1 VEEVPTTGAR
11 IGKMDAS
18 LRTAVTLFNQQ
29 RFVEFQDALEG
40 LAGATRAPSERQF
53 YRVLSTLAESLHQVS
68 NHDLQKAE
76 ETLGPALRKL
86 DEFVPRF
93 RGLNVEALREQF
105 QRTLIEVREVRAGK
119 KPEFDPKHLPR
130 LRVLPE

>member
-1 VEEVPTTGAR
+1 MYDSEG
-11 IGKMDAS
+11 MDES
-18 LRTAVTLFNQQ
+18 LRAAVVLFNHG

-40 LAGATRAPSERQF
+40 VAGTSRATSERQF
-53 YRVLSTLAESLHQVS
+53 YRNLALLAEALHQLS
-68 NHDLQKAE
+68 NHELDKSE
-76 ETLGPALRKL
+76 EVLGRVLRKL

-93 RGLNVEALREQF
+93 RGLNVEALRD
-105 QRTLIEVREVRAGK
+105 EVRRTMVEIRDVRTGS

>member
-1 VEEVPTTGAR
+1 
-11 IGKMDAS
+11 MDVS
-18 LRTAVTLFNQQ
+18 LRNAVALFNQQ
-29 RFVEFQDALEG
+29 RFVEFQDALEAV
-40 LAGATRAPSERQF
+40 AGATRAPSERQF
-53 YRVLSTLAESLHQVS
+53 YTVLSTLAESLHQAS

-93 RGLNVEALREQF
+93 RGLNVEALREDF
-105 QRTLIEVREVRAGK
+105 QRTLTVVREVRAGK
-119 KPEFDPKHLPR
+119 KAELDPKQLPR

>member
-1 VEEVPTTGAR
+1 
-11 IGKMDAS
+11 MDAS
-18 LRTAVTLFNQQ
+18 LRHAVALFNQQ

-40 LAGATRAPSERQF
+40 VAGATRAPSERQF
-53 YRVLSTLAESLHQVS
+53 YKILSTLAEALHQVS

-76 ETLGPALRKL
+76 ETLGPALRRL

-93 RGLNVEALREQF
+93 RGLNVEALREDF
-105 QRTLIEVREVRAGK
+105 QRALTEVREVRAGK
-119 KPEFDPKHLPR
+119 KTELDPKHLPR